1 MLNPLFFP
9 ENYNYYICN
18 KDELNYS
25 VKLSIQK
32 PDIMAYVFLIAGI
45 IFIVIY
51 IPCILVMLKNEFFN
65 NSCYK
70 IMVFLSLID
79 VSAVMVNSI
88 ATGIFGILRIPYC
101 FSPKLHLAIGS
112 FGVSIWCATCATTTI
127 LTFNRFLDTTYK
139 SLYFKLFDGKKTFIW
154 LILPI
159 IYFLYFFFFTSP
171 LAFSQIYMSWFFNP
185 YQDYLELEKFKRSTN
200 FNNIPHTINNFLI
213 IIFMIL
219 GYGAMFFKLSRKSN
233 KISTSSNTSHVL
245 VKVQIQVS
253 IICFFV
259 FAAALLYVY
268 MQFFPVIVKVQ
279 IQVSIICFFVF
290 AAALLYVYMQ
300 FFPVPPILAIISQ
313 ILWSFAQGCGGVIYI
328 TLNSTIRQAIRRDL
342 LNKKKL
348 LTITHYLSKKERNVT
363 ERRVTT
369 KI

>member
-25 VKLSIQK
+25 VELLNQK

-51 IPCILVMLKNEFFN
+51 IPCILVMLKNEFYN

-79 VSAVMVNSI
+79 VSAVMVNSV
-88 ATGIFGILRIPYC
+88 ATGIFGILRLPYC

-112 FGVSIWCATCATTTI
+112 FGVSIWCATCATATI
-127 LTFNRFLDTTYK
+127 LAFNRFLDTTHK
-139 SLYFKLFDGKKTFIW
+139 SLCFKLFDGKKTFIW

-185 YQDYLELEKFKRSTN
+185 YQDYLELEKSRRN
-200 FNNIPHTINNFLI
+200 IDFNSIPHTINNFLI

-219 GYGAMFFKLSRKSN
+219 GYGAMFLKLSRKSN
-233 KISTSSNTSHVL
+233 KISTPSNTSLVL
-245 VKVQIQVS
+245 VKVQFQV
-253 IICFFV
+253 F
-259 FAAALLYVY
+259 
-268 MQFFPVIVKVQ
+268 
-279 IQVSIICFFVF
+279 IICFFVF

-300 FFPVPPILAIISQ
+300 FFPVPPIFAVISQ

-328 TLNSTIRQAIRRDL
+328 TLNPTIRQAIWRDL
-342 LNKKKL
+342 LDKKKL
-348 LTITHYLSKKERNVT
+348 LTITHYLSKKKEMLLKEESLQKYDKEILMLSGYYYYFCNSYYHFN
-363 ERRVTT
+363 
-369 KI
+369 KF